1 MKFIRLLII
10 IFSVLAVISLA
21 GYFYIYFQINFPL
34 DKQSQTQ
41 EFIILPGQSAQEIS
55 QNLKDQNLIRN
66 TLWFEIYLWLTDQ
79 RSQLKAGTYHLSSH
93 QNIPEIVA
101 VLSLMPSPQPSTN
114 VTLPE
119 GFNVQQIAER
129 LEKQEVIDQ
138 NMFLQEIQAISKYQ
152 QDYDF
157 LEGLLP
163 DASLSGFLF
172 PDTYDFYK
180 NSEQELVVRKILDN
194 FDQKLDEK
202 LRQDIKAQSKTI
214 FEIITMASIIEKEVI
229 SDQDR
234 ALVSGIFW
242 QRLADEYP
250 LESCATIAYVLGLNK
265 WRYSDLDLQVDSTY
279 NTYKNKGL
287 PPGPICNPGLSAIK
301 AAIYPQ
307 KSDYYYFLSAPDGQ
321 TIFSKTHKEH
331 MMNKLKYLK

>member
-21 GYFYIYFQINFPL
+21 GYFYIYYQINYPL
-34 DKQSQTQ
+34 DKQGQTQ
-41 EFIILPGQSAQEIS
+41 EFVIISGQSVQEIA
-55 QNLKDQNLIRN
+55 QNLKDQNLIRS
-66 TLWFEIYLWLTDQ
+66 TFWFKIYLWLTDQ
-79 RSQLKAGTYHLSSH
+79 TSQLKAGTYQLNSN
-93 QNIPEIVA
+93 QNIPEITA
-101 VLSLMPSPQPSTN
+101 ILTLMPVPQASVSITI
-114 VTLPE
+114 PE
-119 GFNVQQIAER
+119 GFSIQQIAER
-129 LEKQEVIDQ
+129 LDKQEAAAKDD
-138 NMFLQEIQAISKYQ
+138 FLEEIQAVNRYQ

-157 LEGLLP
+157 LQTVPQEADLT
-163 DASLSGFLF
+163 GFLF

-214 FEIITMASIIEKEVI
+214 FEIITMASIIEKEVV

-234 ALVSGIFW
+234 AIVSGIFW
-242 QRLADEYP
+242 QRFQDNYP
-250 LESCATIAYVLGLNK
+250 LESCATIAYALKLNK

-307 KSDYYYFLSAPDGQ
+307 KSDYYYYLSAPDGQ
-321 TIFSKTHKEH
+321 TIFSQTLEEH
-331 MMNKLKYLK
+331 NANKIKYLK